1 MFWSIILNFC
11 CKTSFFSFRL
21 RERVKPWMHLK
32 RILVSMFWSINASL
46 PHPRLAR
53 ACTSTRCS
61 VKQVVGVLVLYYR
74 ALADL
79 ATTSEVSRDAL
90 QKNQCDRRT
99 KKTGGVPSTNPKQW
113 NKKATDIDLSCWDR
127 SIRSNIVFWQS
138 EHLTITPWNVSLV
151 FEVTAIYFLPL
162 QVDALR
168 ITNIIFVFSP
178 TSRQLTDFFL

>member
-1 MFWSIILNFC
+1 MNA
-11 CKTSFFSFRL
+11 
-21 RERVKPWMHLK
+21 LK
-32 RILVSMFWSINASL
+32 KNSCVNVLVHQCLPS

-79 ATTSEVSRDAL
+79 ATTSDASRDAL

-151 FEVTAIYFLPL
+151 FEVTAIFFAAPGRCPSHYTHYF
-162 QVDALR
+162 R
-168 ITNIIFVFSP
+168 VFPHKS
-178 TSRQLTDFFL
+178 TINRFF

>member
-11 CKTSFFSFRL
+11 CKTKFYFSFRL

-32 RILVSMFWSINASL
+32 RILVSMFGPSMPSL

-61 VKQVVGVLVLYYR
+61 VKQVVGVWVL
-74 ALADL
+74 L
-79 ATTSEVSRDAL
+79 L
-90 QKNQCDRRT
+90 QSTCWPSDNLWREPWRITEKPVWQTN
-99 KKTGGVPSTNPKQW
+99 KKTGGAPSTNPKQW

-127 SIRSNIVFWQS
+127 SIRSNIAFWQS

-151 FEVTAIYFLPL
+151 FEVTAIYFFPL
-162 QVDALR
+162 
-168 ITNIIFVFSP
+168 
-178 TSRQLTDFFL
+178 